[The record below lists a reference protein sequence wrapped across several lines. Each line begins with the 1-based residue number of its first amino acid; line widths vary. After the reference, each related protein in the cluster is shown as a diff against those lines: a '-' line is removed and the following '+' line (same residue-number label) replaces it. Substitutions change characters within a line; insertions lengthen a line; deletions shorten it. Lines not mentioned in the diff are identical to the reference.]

1 VYGRTAITGPFR
13 LISSR
18 FTSGGIVVLT
28 LGIFATAALKR
39 AIASI
44 GSTLPA
50 NYAIRSTRRAGIT
63 E

>member
-44 GSTLPA
+44 GSPLPT
-50 NYAIRSTRRAGIT
+50 N
-63 E
+63 